1 MALEDIIIGSG
12 PSGVAAAHG
21 RMARGAR
28 VRMLDVG
35 LALEPERQAL
45 KARMGASEPDAWSAD
60 DRAMLTAQVRGD
72 DGGGMRPYGS
82 DFYTRAVVDLIADA
96 SALKPSFARGGLSNG
111 WGAAFAPYRASD
123 IADWPRAAQDLAPH
137 YRAVSNFAPVAAVRD
152 DLADAL
158 TLWSPP
164 GDAGLPPSPQA
175 VTLLRNLANARAR
188 LARLGVTA
196 GQARQAV
203 DQGCRRCGMCLY
215 GCPYNLIFNAGDAV
229 RALERNAAFA
239 YEPDVRVTRFA
250 EDADGVVVHGIN
262 LTTGAQR
269 TWRCAR
275 LFIGAGVLPSA
286 HIVLNTL
293 GAPGAALTLRDSQ
306 AMLMPMLHAWP
317 APPVEAMAQAHTL
330 TQAFLECSGPPFD
343 ARSAHVQIY
352 THNAFYLRD
361 LRQRFGGR
369 IPDAILRALSRRL
382 LVAQGFLHSD
392 VSGSMALTL
401 DGSGDAARLQ
411 VAAHPNP
418 RTGPMLAALQRTIAR
433 SLAGAGVFALTFQAR
448 ASAIGESF
456 HCGASL
462 PMRDAP
468 RGLETDAIGR
478 IAGLS
483 RVHVVD
489 ASVLPTIPATTI
501 TFSVM
506 ANAHRIAS
514 HAPA

>member
-12 PSGVAAAHG
+12 PSGIAAAHG
-21 RMARGAR
+21 RLARGAR

-35 LALEPERQAL
+35 VALEPERQAL
-45 KARMGASEPDAWSAD
+45 KARMGASEPEAWTAD
-60 DRAMLTAQVRGD
+60 DRAMLTAQMRGH

-82 DFYTRAVVDLIADA
+82 DFYTRAVIDLIADA

-111 WGAAFAPYRASD
+111 WGAAFAPYRAGD

-137 YRAVSNFAPVAAVRD
+137 YRAVAAFAPVAAVRD

-175 VTLLRNLANARAR
+175 RTLLRNLANARAR
-188 LARLGVTA
+188 LARRGVAA

-203 DQGCRRCGMCLY
+203 ATGCRRCGMCLY
-215 GCPYNLIFNAGDAV
+215 GCPYGLIFNAGEAVSALARNDAFV
-229 RALERNAAFA
+229 
-239 YEPDVRVTRFA
+239 YEPGVRITRFA
-250 EDADGVVVHGIN
+250 EDGDGVAVHGVDMA
-262 LTTGAQR
+262 TGAQR
-269 TWRCAR
+269 TWRGAR
-275 LFIGAGVLPSA
+275 LFIASGVLPTA
-286 HIVLNTL
+286 HLVLSTL

-317 APPVEAMAQAHTL
+317 APPAEAMAQAHTL

-361 LRQRFGGR
+361 LRQRFGAR
-369 IPDAILRALSRRL
+369 VPDFILRALSRRL

-392 VSGSMALTL
+392 VSGAMSLSL
-401 DGSGDAARLQ
+401 DGSGDAARLRVTPQ
-411 VAAHPNP
+411 ENAA
-418 RTGPMLAALQRTIAR
+418 TAPMLAALQHTIAR
-433 SLAGAGVFALTFQAR
+433 ALAGAGVFAMTFQAR

-468 RGLETDAIGR
+468 RGLETDTIGR

-489 ASVLPTIPATTI
+489 ASVLPAIPATTI